1 MPCLVAIHG
10 RTALFRR
17 ETERNGW
24 GGENMSD
31 WKERTGGK
39 LQFGWTKRRRE
50 RKIERGREGRKKIN
64 VCILKKKKLS

>member
-1 MPCLVAIHG
+1 
-10 RTALFRR
+10 
-17 ETERNGW
+17 
-24 GGENMSD
+24 MSD

>member
-1 MPCLVAIHG
+1 MGG
-10 RTALFRR
+10 RPFSEEKQR
-17 ETERNGW
+17 EMDW
-24 GGENMSD
+24 GGKNMSD

-64 VCILKKKKLS
+64 VCI